1 MGDEGMTPSQ
11 FQVLREDIAQMRTEW
26 NQRFDNLVT
35 RDTFSDERRRVD
47 GRFLDQAREVADLKT
62 ALEKESTARV
72 AAQTDALNAQIRE
85 RNEREKVKRQT
96 TWQWLALVITLV
108 AGPTITI
115 LVTAA
120 LAQAGIIGGG

>member
-72 AAQTDALNAQIRE
+72 SAQTDAFNAQIRE

-115 LVTAA
+115 LMTAA